1 MGAMVLLQQMITL
14 FLIIFCGCYLKKID
28 ILSNVVCQKLSQ
40 LILNVSMPCVIIYS
54 VLTQSGE
61 RDIKKVG
68 IVFLISVIV
77 YMILPIAGFAIAKV
91 MHAPRGQQGI
101 YAAMFT
107 YSNVGFMGFPVIEAL
122 YGSEALLYA
131 AILNII
137 FNLSAY
143 SMGITMMH
151 YGQPGKDG
159 AGFSVK
165 SLLSPGIIG
174 TCIALV
180 FYFFPI
186 SLPASVLGAMDY
198 IGGLTSPLAMLLI
211 GANLANIKISD
222 AWKDIRIWVFT
233 FFKQLVFPLLCWP
246 LFDLW
251 ITDDYIKGILF
262 LLLIM
267 PVGNTVVLFATRYK
281 MDESLAVRGVF
292 VTTICSVVTIPLLA
306 MILHLG

>member
-1 MGAMVLLQQMITL
+1 MGATILFQQMITL
-14 FLIIFCGCYLKKID
+14 FIIIFCGCYLKKID
-28 ILSNVVCQKLSQ
+28 ILSKDVCQKLSQ
-40 LILNVSMPCVIIYS
+40 LILNVSMPCLIIYS
-54 VLTQSGE
+54 VLTQEGE
-61 RDIKKVG
+61 RDVKTVG
-68 IVFLISVIV
+68 IVFLISIVI
-77 YMILPIAGFAIAKV
+77 YMILPIIGLGIAKV
-91 MHAPRGQQGI
+91 TRAPLSQQGI

-107 YSNVGFMGFPVIEAL
+107 YSNVGFMGFPVIEAV

-143 SMGITMMH
+143 SLGVTIMQ
-151 YGQPGKDG
+151 YGQEKSEGT
-159 AGFSVK
+159 GFSVK

-180 FYFFPI
+180 LYFVPI
-186 SLPASVLGAMDY
+186 HLPVSVLGAMDY

-211 GANLANIKISD
+211 GANLAEIKISD
-222 AWKDIRIWVFT
+222 VWKDIRIWVFA
-233 FFKQLVFPLLCWP
+233 FLKQFVFPLLCWP
-246 LFDLW
+246 FLTMC
-251 ITDDYIKGILF
+251 ITDDYIKEILF

-292 VTTICSVVTIPLLA
+292 ITTICSVITIPLLA